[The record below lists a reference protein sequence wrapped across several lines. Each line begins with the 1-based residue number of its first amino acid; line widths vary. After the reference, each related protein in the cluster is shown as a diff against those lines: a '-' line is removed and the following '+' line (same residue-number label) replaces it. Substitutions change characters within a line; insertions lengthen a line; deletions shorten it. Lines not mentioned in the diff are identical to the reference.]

1 MNELS
6 VTDLC
11 GFVCEYL
18 ASTSVRIV
26 WNKSR
31 NQMGVHRYGCADE
44 CLDMASCRMLPDK
57 GHSETADFQLLSP
70 PHQQINNTFLNC
82 NGEVE
87 DEEEAMHMNMDYLFI
102 FVPYDLW
109 FKFEFQ
115 SFLRVHLSKDGC
127 DVFCVWVCACYIVS
141 NLLIKVGWNFT
152 NDPITWNGPMHLF
165 FFWSP
170 KESIDGQQW

>member
-1 MNELS
+1 MMNELS

-70 PHQQINNTFLNC
+70 PPTNQQYIFELQWWS
-82 NGEVE
+82 GGWRGGDAYE
-87 DEEEAMHMNMDYLFI
+87 YGLFI
-102 FVPYDLW
+102 YFRSVW
-109 FKFEFQ
+109 FM
-115 SFLRVHLSKDGC
+115 
-127 DVFCVWVCACYIVS
+127 I
-141 NLLIKVGWNFT
+141 
-152 NDPITWNGPMHLF
+152 
-165 FFWSP
+165 
-170 KESIDGQQW
+170 